1 VEIKPPAPSAPDSF
15 AVLGQEML
23 KVYLEIDLVKF
34 LPAAPAA
41 APRQ

>member
-1 VEIKPPAPSAPDSF
+1 
-15 AVLGQEML
+15 ML